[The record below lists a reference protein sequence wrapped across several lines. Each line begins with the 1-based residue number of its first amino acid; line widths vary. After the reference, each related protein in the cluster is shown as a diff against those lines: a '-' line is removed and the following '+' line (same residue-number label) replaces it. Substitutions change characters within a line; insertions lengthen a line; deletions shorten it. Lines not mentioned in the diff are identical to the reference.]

1 MSLID
6 RYISAVAQQLP
17 ASRRDDITRELKA
30 NILDRMEH
38 FSEQHGRPLTPADE
52 SALLRELGHPR
63 VVAAS
68 FLPQRHLVSPAW
80 FPFFTQCLI
89 YGLIIVGGVQILAAS
104 VSLLGG
110 GRLSVG
116 GILGGWI
123 HGSLIMFACVT
134 GVFCAL
140 SNLTETANLSPYCH
154 WKPEDLPPVRQPWQ
168 RIGLFDSFM
177 EFIGNTFF
185 LVAMQYFLWVETAA
199 MPAAP
204 LTVGA
209 GLKSWL
215 MTLSV
220 AAAIAILINL
230 WNLRHAYW
238 TSAKLM
244 LSIVLRL
251 ALSGL
256 CIAIAQTPDKLAV
269 IGNSQMAN
277 HLDLINNIAL
287 WVFVG
292 ATCVNLFEAGR
303 SAYRLYLLG
312 KIKEA

>member
-17 ASRRDDITRELKA
+17 ANRRDDITRELKA

-38 FSEQHGRPLTPADE
+38 FAEQHGRPLTAADE

-63 VVAAS
+63 QVAAS
-68 FLPQRHLVSPAW
+68 FLPPRQLVSPVW
-80 FPFFTQCLI
+80 FPFFTQCLL

-110 GRLSVG
+110 GKLSIG
-116 GILGGWI
+116 GIIGGWI

-140 SNLTETANLSPYCH
+140 SNLPETANFSPYCR
-154 WKPEDLPPVRQPWQ
+154 WRPEELPPVRQPWQ
-168 RIGLFDSFM
+168 RISLFDSFM

-185 LVAMQYFLWVETAA
+185 LVAMQYFMWIENAA
-199 MPAAP
+199 VPAAP
-204 LTVGA
+204 LTVGP

-215 MTLSV
+215 MTLSA
-220 AAAIAILINL
+220 AAAIAILINI

-238 TSAKLM
+238 THAKLS
-244 LSIVLRL
+244 LSIVLRVIL
-251 ALSGL
+251 GVIFIL
-256 CIAIAQTPDKLAV
+256 IAQTPDKLTV
-269 IGNSQMAN
+269 IGSSQMAN
-277 HLDLINNIAL
+277 HIGILNTLGFYICIGA
-287 WVFVG
+287 VG
-292 ATCVNLFEAGR
+292 VNLFEASR

-312 KIKEA
+312 QIKEA